1 MYSNPDDHPDFC
13 FNESDK
19 SYFVQYSCILSETQL
34 REKFNKICMVMAI
47 GILSCLLFL
56 VAIRKVVLSE
66 AIKLVEWELHN
77 VLVNDYSVEL

>member
-1 MYSNPDDHPDFC
+1 
-13 FNESDK
+13 
-19 SYFVQYSCILSETQL
+19 
-34 REKFNKICMVMAI
+34 MVMAI

-66 AIKLVEWELHN
+66 AIKLVEWEIHN